1 MGLRRI
7 IVLNVV
13 ALLVILGLIYGGYTY
28 YYNRENYVTTNN
40 AFVEGPKYPVNVQ
53 FAGNLTSWNVKDGD
67 SVQAGQV
74 LGKVDPRIEL
84 GQLGAAAKDPNVV
97 AAVNKAAEVDS
108 PTSGKVTQVNA
119 TVGQMAAP
127 GQPLAYVV
135 DLNHLY
141 VVANINETDVR
152 HVDVGDAVDIH
163 LDAYPDQ
170 TFKGTVSAIGR
181 ATNSLFSLLPASGTT
196 SGTYT
201 KVTQTVPV
209 RIDLSGY
216 GGVQLV
222 PGMSA
227 TVHIH
232 RSNS

>member
-7 IVLNVV
+7 ILLNVV

-28 YYNRENYVTTNN
+28 YYNRENFVTTNN
-40 AFVEGPKYPVNVQ
+40 AFVEGPEYPVNVQ
-53 FAGNLTSWNVKDGD
+53 FAGDLTAWNVKEGD
-67 SVQAGQV
+67 TVQAGQA

-84 GQLGAAAKDPNVV
+84 GQLGQAAKDPNVA
-97 AAVNKAAEVDS
+97 AAVNRAAEIDS
-108 PTSGKVTQVNA
+108 PTGGTITRVNA

-141 VVANINETDVR
+141 VTANINETDVR
-152 HVDVGDAVDIH
+152 NVDVGDAVDIH
-163 LDAYPDQ
+163 IDAYPDQ
-170 TFKGTVSAIGR
+170 TFKGTVTSIGR
-181 ATNSLFSLLPASGTT
+181 ATNSLFSLLPAAGTA

-216 GGVQLV
+216 GGVHLV

-227 TVHIH
+227 TVQIH
-232 RSNS
+232 RSNT